1 MDFSRFQGP
10 LAKALRRIFQ
20 STTPDPWSK
29 DIDDRVRNKDA
40 NPVCLNCLMPQE
52 RHYWICDDCG
62 FPGGEYVNTMPF
74 LHIFSLGELLRRG
87 VLGKPEKKNLA
98 ILGFLIVS
106 SLEYLI
112 FAPIYWYWMYRKAI
126 GRPIC
131 EEKRPEFDEAEN

>member
-1 MDFSRFQGP
+1 
-10 LAKALRRIFQ
+10 
-20 STTPDPWSK
+20 
-29 DIDDRVRNKDA
+29 
-40 NPVCLNCLMPQE
+40 MPQE

-62 FPGGEYVNTMPF
+62 SPGGEYANTMPF

-131 EEKRPEFDEAEN
+131 EGKTPRIRRS